1 MPLPPTTL
9 FLWDQIS
16 DTTKLYPSREGTP
29 FMRPLFHCRKGG
41 LTRGGMLSFNS
52 NMTGTTSGAGT
63 LYSSWTLEFTPS
75 LSLIVT
81 WFVPLVEQELFL
93 NRWVHSQSKSCCSI
107 FSFQCSVLWTTVCLF
122 ALPLFFQITPLDTYL
137 HIYLENQLRCPSK
150 GFWTFKVEDFLTFF
164 SSKN

>member
-1 MPLPPTTL
+1 MCCIFQIIFIQNCFYHQQLIYVTNLQLPVNIKYSNHPLITSLPPTTL

-16 DTTKLYPSREGTP
+16 DTTKLYPSREDTP

-81 WFVPLVEQELFL
+81 WLVPQVEQELFL
-93 NRWVHSQSKSCCSI
+93 NPWVHSQFKLNSNMTG
-107 FSFQCSVLWTTVCLF
+107 TTSG
-122 ALPLFFQITPLDTYL
+122 AGTLPEPL
-137 HIYLENQLRCPSK
+137 
-150 GFWTFKVEDFLTFF
+150 
-164 SSKN
+164 SSLPV